1 MEVLKYLDS
10 LTLSIDSIDNEVN
23 YNLGRGINH
32 YANVKK
38 LLDYEQN
45 NNVKLN
51 INTVVSK
58 ENYNK
63 IDELGE
69 FLNNYKI
76 EKWKF
81 FKFIPLRETAQKNK
95 SIFEITD
102 TEFDNF
108 EESSSVFKKFQNI
121 KEIDYRQERDI
132 EDKYILIVANG
143 DIYRTEKGKDIKKG
157 NALYDNVVQ
166 MIKEENNKMHKIRC
180 IVAYE
185 NKEIINDI
193 VNSIKELPY
202 IEIVGTATNGDEVY
216 EEVINLKPEMV
227 FTECFDNEDKL
238 KLVKQSYAKLKN
250 KMPTFNLFTKG
261 DNISQ
266 DELQDVFKLVDLKLN
281 IVMPKIDLEWIKDV
295 TKDYYDLKYKK

>member
-1 MEVLKYLDS
+1 
-10 LTLSIDSIDNEVN
+10 
-23 YNLGRGINH
+23 
-32 YANVKK
+32 
-38 LLDYEQN
+38 
-45 NNVKLN
+45 
-51 INTVVSK
+51 
-58 ENYNK
+58 
-63 IDELGE
+63 
-69 FLNNYKI
+69 
-76 EKWKF
+76 
-81 FKFIPLRETAQKNK
+81 
-95 SIFEITD
+95 
-102 TEFDNF
+102 
-108 EESSSVFKKFQNI
+108 
-121 KEIDYRQERDI
+121 
-132 EDKYILIVANG
+132 
-143 DIYRTEKGKDIKKG
+143 
-157 NALYDNVVQ
+157 
-166 MIKEENNKMHKIRC
+166 MHKIRC